1 MFQLNKMSLLKW
13 KEMAEKRSKIG
24 QDINTI
30 RETLKQ
36 KKITDTMSDVE
47 AEKLFKPI
55 TSGLKEL
62 TQPQPIKRRL
72 LRKKAIIPD
81 YGINIEDE
89 GIPDYNLQ
97 DLFDEGVQPQN
108 TKQLV
113 PKPPSYDEVLKDLE
127 TGKKKLSIDPEYKL
141 GSLQQLEDPP
151 EYEEDEVP
159 DYEIFEEDRINQALD
174 DLGIPNYEDIEAQL
188 KRDDMTEKTRRS
200 FLSKKIENA
209 VKKRQQLPGFKTHIT
224 KQLNKG
230 LISQAEAQF
239 RRKILNDYQKVLND
253 YINFNKNRLKSIKG
267 SGLKRGGN
275 ARSAGGR
282 RPSVVFLNPKE
293 AVKKLELII
302 GSIGAGNN
310 SIELRNT
317 GVAILD
323 ILLRHYIIRKHQ
335 YDEIY
340 KNFFM

>member
-1 MFQLNKMSLLKW
+1 
-13 KEMAEKRSKIG
+13 MAEKKSKIG
-24 QDINTI
+24 QVINTI

-36 KKITDTMSDVE
+36 KKITDAMSDVE

-62 TQPQPIKRRL
+62 TQPQPVKRRL
-72 LRKKAIIPD
+72 QRKKVEVPD
-81 YGINIEDE
+81 YGINIDDE

-97 DLFDEGVQPQN
+97 DLFDEGVQPQT

-113 PKPPSYDEVLKDLE
+113 PKPPSYDDVLKDLE
-127 TGKKKLSIDPEYKL
+127 TGKKQIYVNPEYM
-141 GSLQQLEDPP
+141 QQLEDPP
-151 EYEEDEVP
+151 EYEVP
-159 DYEIFEEDRINQALD
+159 DYEIFEEDRINETLD
-174 DLGIPNYEDIEAQL
+174 ELGLANYDDIEAQL
-188 KRDDMTEKTRRS
+188 EREDMTEKTRHS

-209 VKKRQQLPGFKTHIT
+209 VKKRQQLPGYKTQIT

-230 LISQAEAQF
+230 LISQSEAQF
-239 RRKILNDYQKVLND
+239 RRKVIDDARKVIND
-253 YINFNKNRLKSIKG
+253 YINYNKNKLKSIKG

-275 ARSAGGR
+275 A
-282 RPSVVFLNPKE
+282 SVVFLNPKE
-293 AVKKLELII
+293 AVKKLELIV

-323 ILLRHYIIRKHQ
+323 ILLRNHVINKSYYNK
-335 YDEIY
+335 IY
-340 KNFFM
+340 KNFFL

>member
-1 MFQLNKMSLLKW
+1 
-13 KEMAEKRSKIG
+13 MAEKRSKIG
-24 QDINTI
+24 QDVNTI

-62 TQPQPIKRRL
+62 TQPQPMKRRL
-72 LRKKAIIPD
+72 LRKKAGVPD

-89 GIPDYNLQ
+89 GIPDYNLE
-97 DLFDEGVQPQN
+97 DLFDEGVQPQK

-113 PKPPSYDEVLKDLE
+113 PKPPSYDEVLKELE
-127 TGKKKLSIDPEYKL
+127 TGEKKIYINPEYM
-141 GSLQQLEDPP
+141 QQLEDPP
-151 EYEEDEVP
+151 ECEVPEYEVP
-159 DYEIFEEDRINQALD
+159 DYEIFEEDRINETLD
-174 DLGIPNYEDIEAQL
+174 ELGITNYEDIEAQL
-188 KRDDMTEKTRRS
+188 KRDDMTEKTRHS

-209 VKKRQQLPGFKTHIT
+209 VKKRQQLPGYKTHIT

-230 LISQAEAQF
+230 LISQSEAQF
-239 RRKILNDYQKVLND
+239 RRKVIDDVRKVLND
-253 YINFNKNRLKSIKG
+253 YINYNKNKLKSIKG
-267 SGLKRGGN
+267 SGLKRKSTKRGGN
-275 ARSAGGR
+275 A
-282 RPSVVFLNPKE
+282 SVVFLNPEE
-293 AVKKLELII
+293 ALKKLELIV

-323 ILLRHYIIRKHQ
+323 ILLRNYIINKDH
-335 YDEIY
+335 YNKIY
-340 KNFFM
+340 KKFFM

>member
-1 MFQLNKMSLLKW
+1 MSLLKW

-24 QDINTI
+24 QDVNTI

-62 TQPQPIKRRL
+62 TQPQPMKRRL
-72 LRKKAIIPD
+72 QRKKAGVPD
-81 YGINIEDE
+81 YGINIDDE
-89 GIPDYNLQ
+89 GIPDYNLE

-108 TKQLV
+108 MKQLV
-113 PKPPSYDEVLKDLE
+113 PKPPSYDDVLKDLE
-127 TGKKKLSIDPEYKL
+127 TGKKKIYVNPEYM
-141 GSLQQLEDPP
+141 QQLEDPP

-159 DYEIFEEDRINQALD
+159 DYEIFEEDRINEALD
-174 DLGIPNYEDIEAQL
+174 KLGLANYDDIEAQL
-188 KRDDMTEKTRRS
+188 EREDMTEKTRHS

-209 VKKRQQLPGFKTHIT
+209 VKKRQQLPGYKTQIT

-230 LISQAEAQF
+230 LISQSQAQI
-239 RRKILNDYQKVLND
+239 RRKVIDDARKVLND
-253 YINFNKNRLKSIKG
+253 YINFNKNKLKTIEG
-267 SGLKRGGN
+267 SGLKRKTTKRGGN
-275 ARSAGGR
+275 VSA
-282 RPSVVFLNPKE
+282 VFINPEE
-293 AVKKLELII
+293 AIKKLVLII
-302 GSIGAGNN
+302 GSIDAGNN

-323 ILLRHYIIRKHQ
+323 ILLRNYIINKDK
-335 YDEIY
+335 YNKIY

>member
-1 MFQLNKMSLLKW
+1 MSLLKW
-13 KEMAEKRSKIG
+13 KEIAERKSKIG

-36 KKITDTMSDVE
+36 KKITDAMSDVE

-62 TQPQPIKRRL
+62 TQPQPVKKRFI
-72 LRKKAIIPD
+72 RKKAEVPD
-81 YGINIEDE
+81 YGINIDDE

-97 DLFDEGVQPQN
+97 DLFDEGVQPQ
-108 TKQLV
+108 TAKQLV

-127 TGKKKLSIDPEYKL
+127 TGKKQIYVNPEYM
-141 GSLQQLEDPP
+141 QQLVDPP
-151 EYEEDEVP
+151 EYEVP
-159 DYEIFEEDRINQALD
+159 DYEIFEEDRINETLD
-174 DLGIPNYEDIEAQL
+174 ELGLANYDDIEAQL
-188 KRDDMTEKTRRS
+188 KREDITEKTRHT

-209 VKKRQQLPGFKTHIT
+209 VKKRQQLPGYKTHIT

-230 LISQAEAQF
+230 LISQSEAQF
-239 RRKILNDYQKVLND
+239 RRKAINDAQKVLND
-253 YINFNKNRLKSIKG
+253 YINFNKNKMKSIKG

-275 ARSAGGR
+275 VSA
-282 RPSVVFLNPKE
+282 VFINPKE
-293 AVKKLELII
+293 ALKKLELII

-323 ILLRHYIIRKHQ
+323 ILLRNHIINKNHYNK
-335 YDEIY
+335 IY
-340 KNFFM
+340 KNFFSQI

>member
-1 MFQLNKMSLLKW
+1 MSLLKW

-47 AEKLFKPI
+47 ADKLFKPI

-72 LRKKAIIPD
+72 LRKKAEVPD

-89 GIPDYNLQ
+89 GIPDYNLE

-127 TGKKKLSIDPEYKL
+127 TGKKKISINPEYMP
-141 GSLQQLEDPP
+141 QLEDPP

-159 DYEIFEEDRINQALD
+159 DYGIFEEDRINETLD
-174 DLGIPNYEDIEAQL
+174 ELGITNYDEIEAQIN
-188 KRDDMTEKTRRS
+188 RDDMTEKTRHS
-200 FLSKKIENA
+200 YLSKKIENA
-209 VKKRQQLPGFKTHIT
+209 VKKRQQLPGYKTHIT

-230 LISQAEAQF
+230 FISQAEAQF
-239 RRKILNDYQKVLND
+239 RRKVIDDTRKVLND
-253 YINFNKNRLKSIKG
+253 YINYNKNKLKSIKG
-267 SGLKRGGN
+267 SGPKTKRGGN
-275 ARSAGGR
+275 A
-282 RPSVVFLNPKE
+282 SVFFINPKE
-293 AVKKLELII
+293 AIKKLELIV

-323 ILLRHYIIRKHQ
+323 ILLRHSIINKPQ
-335 YDEIY
+335 YVKIY
-340 KNFFM
+340 KNVFHAD